1 MDRYII
7 NRRSPATPSPSNPNP
22 SRATALERKPG
33 WLEDLAKEIARKQRA
48 KQGGPGDADLASQ
61 SEHMATVELHP
72 AVFKP
77 EADLNTTGLPKSADP
92 EPQESLP
99 LPDSQESEGSPVHAE
114 AQLSAPSQPA
124 VNSMTP
130 ATEESDKPGLLHNYE
145 VIGIYLG
152 SKPEYKKTFR
162 YDARKKGWFEWYDNT
177 WVNLDE
183 KIPSELVYFVQH
195 RQPQI
200 DQELETL
207 SSTTTKHTAAG
218 PTETRDFR
226 FDKKTWD
233 HFPKAISGGLTRSL
247 TRNFPDYEIDSNAK
261 ELRRRY
267 LAVPSGVV
275 DLKTGEMNPH
285 NPLIHDTQAITTG
298 DYRPRDADYLAHVLR
313 ARFLLILDDQEYEKF
328 LELFGMTIS
337 GRGQSYKPIIF
348 LYGPS
353 GTGKGGTNRLLITAA
368 GRRGR
373 TLPKAMIEKSAA
385 SIDSDRY
392 CVMRDQPLI
401 LGVDEASNV
410 KPDTDALLSLT
421 GDNLLPGARLPFMRY
436 TISDTIPSIL
446 WWSCVDIP
454 AINVGTGIDR
464 RIARINFLHKI
475 EEREKDARQSYDKDL
490 LDAVITIGI
499 QRAIP
504 VWADGYTPPQFDL
517 EDNREFLDDMDQVMA
532 FINHN
537 AGRYSDCTGGPQP
550 VSNFFQAYLS
560 ETKDRVMTLPV
571 FSKKVNKSESWKTLR
586 VTSGENR
593 GQYLIVRK
601 G

>member
-1 MDRYII
+1 
-7 NRRSPATPSPSNPNP
+7 
-22 SRATALERKPG
+22 
-33 WLEDLAKEIARKQRA
+33 
-48 KQGGPGDADLASQ
+48 
-61 SEHMATVELHP
+61 
-72 AVFKP
+72 
-77 EADLNTTGLPKSADP
+77 
-92 EPQESLP
+92 
-99 LPDSQESEGSPVHAE
+99 
-114 AQLSAPSQPA
+114 
-124 VNSMTP
+124 MTP

-275 DLKTGEMNPH
+275 DLKTGEMTPH

-298 DYRPRDADYLAHVLR
+298 DYRPRDADYLAQVLR
-313 ARFLLILDDQEYEKF
+313 ARFLLILDDQEYERF

-401 LGVDEASNV
+401 LGVDEASNAN
-410 KPDTDALLSLT
+410 PNTDALLSLT

-464 RIARINFLHKI
+464 RIAQINFLHKI

-504 VWADGYTPPQFDL
+504 VWADGYTPPGVDL
-517 EDNREFLDDMDQVMA
+517 VDNRK
-532 FINHN
+532 NTRGHGPS
-537 AGRYSDCTGGPQP
+537 AGLYQPQRRP
-550 VSNFFQAYLS
+550 LLRLHRRSAARIQLPPS
-560 ETKDRVMTLPV
+560 LPERV
-571 FSKKVNKSESWKTLR
+571 
-586 VTSGENR
+586 
-593 GQYLIVRK
+593 
-601 G
+601 